1 MAGFNGGQPRTIYNS
16 MVAMNVNI
24 RRANIRDLNG
34 AIECE
39 VSILKSLYGIL
50 PQIYVD
56 ESISYLK
63 SPAAKRDFESKILDP
78 SYVFLIAEN
87 AGEIVGIA
95 RGFLEKGG
103 VGWLSFIGVKPLQR
117 KKGIGTALLRRFI
130 DELYRLGA
138 HKISLYTSPVL
149 IDAVKLYAR
158 LGFVPEGLLRKH
170 FYGIDLIHYSLF
182 LHSWQSKL

>member
-1 MAGFNGGQPRTIYNS
+1 MASFNGCQRCAVYNS
-16 MVAMNVNI
+16 VVTMNANI

-63 SPAAKRDFESKILDP
+63 SLAAKRDFESKILDS
-78 SYVFLIAEN
+78 SYVFLVAEK

-103 VGWLSFIGVKPLQR
+103 VGWLSFIGVKPSHR

-130 DELYRLGA
+130 DELSGLGA

-158 LGFVPEGLLRKH
+158 LGFIPEGFLRKH

-182 LHSWQSKL
+182 LYSQ